1 MASATIPLLFI
12 IAGVLA
18 VATVWLTVSH
28 FRLRRKLTAFMQ
40 GNNAASLEE
49 SLKHIT
55 DRNVIVEKTLSAHKE
70 ALEHLNGRLAK
81 SVRGLS
87 LVRYNAFPDTGG
99 LQSFA
104 SGLLD
109 EHGNGFI
116 LSVVTSRSHVGIYA
130 KPVTAYKPAVEL
142 ADEEARALSEA
153 KEHQTI

>member
-1 MASATIPLLFI
+1 MASATIPFLFVLT
-12 IAGVLA
+12 GVLA
-18 VATVWLTVSH
+18 VATVGLSLAH
-28 FRLRRKLTAFMQ
+28 LKLRRKLTAFMQ

-49 SLKHIT
+49 SLKHMT
-55 DRNVIVEKTLSAHKE
+55 DRSAIVEKTLSAHKQ
-70 ALEHLNGRLAK
+70 ALEHLNDRLAK
-81 SVRGLS
+81 SIRGHS

-130 KPVTAYKPAVEL
+130 KPVTTYKPAVEL
-142 ADEEARALSEA
+142 TTEEAQALQEA
-153 KEHQTI
+153 KEQQTI